1 MKDILTSI
9 CFVVFSLLIFGIAT
23 TFPHSQKIYNSPAVY
38 PQALAILLI
47 ILSVILIFSGI
58 RQIKIKNPI
67 LEAAKDLSKPLLIS
81 ATLVGYLIL
90 LLTSNFVIAT
100 FIFLILVF
108 RFLGGSWK
116 EGVVFSIL
124 LTIGEFLVFGSLL
137 KVPLP

>member
-1 MKDILTSI
+1 MFC
-9 CFVVFSLLIFGIAT
+9 CFFPVDLWNSYYIPPFTKIF
-23 TFPHSQKIYNSPAVY
+23 NSPAVY

-58 RQIKIKNPI
+58 RQIKIKTPI
-67 LEAAKDLSKPLLIS
+67 LEAPKDLSKPLLIS

-116 EGVVFSIL
+116 EGVVLSIL